1 MSVEHAVPL
10 IVVISKPSFVLMST
24 KSPISLTLCC
34 RAPQDPRMAGAT
46 PATPAIQDSNGTQ
59 GTRATTPDTLQDIL
73 DTPRNR
79 EVQGQ
84 GLAFHLR

>member
-1 MSVEHAVPL
+1 
-10 IVVISKPSFVLMST
+10 
-24 KSPISLTLCC
+24 
-34 RAPQDPRMAGAT
+34 MAGAT

-59 GTRATTPDTLQDIL
+59 GTRATAPATLQDIL